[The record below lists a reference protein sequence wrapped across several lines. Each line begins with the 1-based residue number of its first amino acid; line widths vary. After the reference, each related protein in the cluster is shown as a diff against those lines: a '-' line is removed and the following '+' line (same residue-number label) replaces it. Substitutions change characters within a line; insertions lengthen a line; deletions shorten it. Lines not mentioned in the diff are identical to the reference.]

1 MRKRLMTRGALVVAL
16 TAGALTAFQGGAH
29 AEEVPPGIIGGKPAV
44 GEFSF
49 ITALNWDPDGRHRF
63 RCGGSLVDEQWVLT
77 AAHCVY
83 NQSTS
88 QPYDP
93 ALFDV
98 RVGSNDRTSGG
109 STARVTEV
117 HVHPDYWNTPNDRQ
131 SDVALLKLDQPVDQ
145 EPLIIGDEEAEPRD
159 RIRVLGWGITAVG
172 QTEAPVHLNQLDTR
186 VIDDAQCVI
195 GGIYDLTEGDLCVDD
210 KKNPATGSCSGDSG
224 TPAVRWEDGHW
235 ELVALE
241 SRSVNGCGV
250 SPNVMPSAAAH
261 ENWISNLIAAG

>member
-1 MRKRLMTRGALVVAL
+1 MGKRLMLRGALLVAL
-16 TAGALTAFQGGAH
+16 IAGALTAFQGPAQ
-29 AEEVPPGIIGGKPAV
+29 ADDVSTNIIGGKPAV
-44 GEFSF
+44 GTFPF
-49 ITALNWDPDGRHRF
+49 ITALNWDPDGNHRF

-88 QPYDP
+88 EPYDA

-109 STARVTEV
+109 STARVMEV
-117 HVHPDYWNTPNDRQ
+117 HVHPDYWTTPDDRQ
-131 SDVALLKLDQPVDQ
+131 SDVALLKLDQPVGQ
-145 EPLIIGDEEAEPRD
+145 KPVVIADEEAEPKD

-172 QTEAPVHLNQLDTR
+172 QTVAPVHLNQLDTR

-210 KKNPATGSCSGDSG
+210 KKNPATGNCSGDSG
-224 TPAVRWEDGHW
+224 TPAVRWKNGHW

-241 SRSVNGCGV
+241 SRSVDGCGV
-250 SPNVMPSAAAH
+250 SPNVMPSATAH
-261 ENWISNLIAAG
+261 ENWISSVIAAG

>member
-1 MRKRLMTRGALVVAL
+1 MSKRRMMRGALVATL
-16 TAGALTAFQGGAH
+16 AAGALTAFQGTAQ
-29 AEEVPPGIIGGKPAV
+29 ADDVTPRIIGGEPAT
-44 GEFSF
+44 GKFSF

-109 STARVTEV
+109 STARVAEV
-117 HVHPDYWNTPNDRQ
+117 NIHPDYWNTPDDRQ
-131 SDVALLKLDQPVDQ
+131 SDIALLRLDRPVDQ
-145 EPLIIGDEEAEPRD
+145 EPLAIADEKAEAGD

-172 QTEAPVHLNQLDTR
+172 QTEAPVQLNQLYTR
-186 VIDDAQCVI
+186 VIDDAECVV
-195 GGIYDLTEGDLCVDD
+195 GGTYDLTKGDLCVDD
-210 KKNPATGSCSGDSG
+210 KKNPATGNCSGDSG
-224 TPAVRWEDGHW
+224 TPAVRRENSRW

-241 SRSVNGCGV
+241 SRSVDGCGV
-250 SPNVMPSAAAH
+250 SPNVMPGAAEH
-261 ENWISNLIAAG
+261 EAWISRVIAAG